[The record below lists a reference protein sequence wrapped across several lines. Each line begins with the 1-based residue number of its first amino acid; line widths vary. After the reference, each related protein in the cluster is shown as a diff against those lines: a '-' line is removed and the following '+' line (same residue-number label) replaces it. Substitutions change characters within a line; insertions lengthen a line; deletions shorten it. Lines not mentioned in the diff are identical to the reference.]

1 MHRSVVSGE
10 VVGLEGEFCTSTTG
24 HPLQKTQIGLVLE
37 FRKHRKRRL
46 RMGNVTGGCIGGE
59 RCGHILLD
67 AIPALHGLAG
77 GSRYNIIRHQGH
89 DTADRSGVTGVFILP
104 IAFINPVPAVF
115 SVVTPYPHR
124 HPVTAP
130 NTPVGCQLLCFAG
143 KGRQCIARIGIRS
156 YGIRRDVFVQIYDLR
171 HKGILSGI
179 SAADGYSYSD
189 CLGSGG
195 SVPFDPDFLAVA
207 GRNHDIVDP
216 VGCAENRKSHRSGV
230 IRCKVSVSPKCHGR
244 DYIGI
249 HPILYIRSLNLAFGR
264 DFIKPDDT
272 NAEGI
277 DDVGVVLRPG
287 GAAAPCRNAQI
298 TELQKHAQGQVL
310 MGE

>member
-1 MHRSVVSGE
+1 M
-10 VVGLEGEFCTSTTG
+10 
-24 HPLQKTQIGLVLE
+24 
-37 FRKHRKRRL
+37 
-46 RMGNVTGGCIGGE
+46 
-59 RCGHILLD
+59 
-67 AIPALHGLAG
+67 
-77 GSRYNIIRHQGH
+77 
-89 DTADRSGVTGVFILP
+89 
-104 IAFINPVPAVF
+104 
-115 SVVTPYPHR
+115 
-124 HPVTAP
+124 
-130 NTPVGCQLLCFAG
+130 
-143 KGRQCIARIGIRS
+143 
-156 YGIRRDVFVQIYDLR
+156 
-171 HKGILSGI
+171 
-179 SAADGYSYSD
+179 
-189 CLGSGG
+189 
-195 SVPFDPDFLAVA
+195 PFDPGFLAVA